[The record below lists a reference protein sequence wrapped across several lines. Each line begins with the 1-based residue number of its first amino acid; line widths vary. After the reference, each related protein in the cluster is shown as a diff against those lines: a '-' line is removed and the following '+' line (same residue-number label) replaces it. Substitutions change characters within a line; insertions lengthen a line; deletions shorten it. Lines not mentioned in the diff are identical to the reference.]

1 MHSSISSSQS
11 RPLGEHLKQ
20 HNQATFML
28 LLESRRTDAGECAN
42 PINALAASLATRA
55 LAIVNVFLTEFPTEA
70 IGTLTEIRDGA

>member
-1 MHSSISSSQS
+1 
-11 RPLGEHLKQ
+11 
-20 HNQATFML
+20 ML